1 MSRRYVVT
9 ALGPDGKVQ
18 VQATHD
24 TPDDAINALAEL
36 ADGDLTLVMN
46 RTTTTNILKLW
57 MSGADSF
64 EVLSR
69 DFQTTISITIIDE

>member
-18 VQATHD
+18 VQATYD
-24 TPDDAINALAEL
+24 TPTDAIHALAEL
-36 ADGDLTLVMN
+36 ANGDLTLIMN
-46 RTTTTNILKLW
+46 RTTTTNLLKLW
-57 MSGADSF
+57 LTGADTF

-69 DFQTTISITIIDE
+69 DFQSTLSITIIDE